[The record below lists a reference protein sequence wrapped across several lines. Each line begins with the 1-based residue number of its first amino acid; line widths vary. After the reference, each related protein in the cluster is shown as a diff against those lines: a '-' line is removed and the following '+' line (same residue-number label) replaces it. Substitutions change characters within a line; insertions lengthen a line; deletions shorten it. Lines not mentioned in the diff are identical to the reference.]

1 MSQRAVES
9 VLGRLLT
16 DFEFRA
22 RFFTDAHGACRSGE
36 FILTERERS
45 ALLRLDLP
53 ALHDLAVR
61 LDPTIVRA
69 ASVAAA
75 KEPDDQTSFAF
86 ERRARARMSAPGAR
100 VREDTR
106 G

>member
-9 VLGRLLT
+9 VLGRLIT
-16 DFEFRA
+16 DLEFRA
-22 RFFTDAHGACRSGE
+22 RFFTDAHGACRSGD
-36 FILTERERS
+36 FVLTERERA

-53 ALHDLAVR
+53 ALHELAVR

-69 ASVAAA
+69 ASLAEA
-75 KEPDDQTSFAF
+75 KHSDDQTTFVFA
-86 ERRARARMSAPGAR
+86 RRSVARSSASG
-100 VREDTR
+100 R